1 MRFRSCV
8 FAGAWPPARWRWIR
22 SGVRRG
28 ERWGGSFSR
37 SPRAGQR
44 ALARLIFVERAV
56 LVLGPECGPD
66 LLLNAWALVVPR
78 AASQPQSRARQTAP
92 FSGPLPSDS
101 RAVLG
106 VASSRVG
113 AQAVATTEDSNLA
126 DQGRPRGEGRP
137 GVVAVAGC
145 WAARGQASREAA
157 SASREFRDRRSAR
170 SRAVSSAAA
179 GLSRYEGFRSGWQ
192 LLLSRR
198 FA

>member
-66 LLLNAWALVVPR
+66 LLLNVWTLVVPR

-101 RAVLG
+101 RAALG

-126 DQGRPRGEGRP
+126 DQGRPRGEGQGSLP
-137 GVVAVAGC
+137 
-145 WAARGQASREAA
+145 W
-157 SASREFRDRRSAR
+157 
-170 SRAVSSAAA
+170 RAV
-179 GLSRYEGFRSGWQ
+179 G
-192 LLLSRR
+192 RR
-198 FA
+198 GVRLPERLRAPLANFAIGARPVAER